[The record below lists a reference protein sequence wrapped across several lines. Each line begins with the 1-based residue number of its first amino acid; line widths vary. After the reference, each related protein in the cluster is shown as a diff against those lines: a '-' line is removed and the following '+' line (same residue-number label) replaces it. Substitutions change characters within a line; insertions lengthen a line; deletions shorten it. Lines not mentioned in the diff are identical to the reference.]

1 MSGGYNPVYYR
12 LIILYL
18 ALTMGFQQDCT
29 NLELLVKLDPESIMI
44 ALGAIAE
51 RTMWIM
57 LKFKLYFLKEQI
69 FELN

>member
-1 MSGGYNPVYYR
+1 
-12 LIILYL
+12 
-18 ALTMGFQQDCT
+18 MGFQQDCT
-29 NLELLVKLDPESIMI
+29 NWELLVKLDPESIMI